1 MNKEDINLLLKIVG
15 NKLSNDPDKV
25 KKEIEDLK
33 AKIRLYD
40 GLLVALTSYILYN
53 LKLECKSTNPY
64 GVSDYI
70 NKVLE
75 ANHLDKD
82 QKTQKE
88 AKELLEI
95 LTEGKYECNSNA
107 NWENGRGI
115 KRS

>member
-1 MNKEDINLLLKIVG
+1 MNKEDINLLLEVIG
-15 NKLSNDPDKV
+15 NKLSNDPDKA
-25 KKEIEDLK
+25 KKEIEELK

-40 GLLVALTSYILYN
+40 RLLVALTSCILYN
-53 LKLECKSTNPY
+53 LRALEHSSTNPY

-75 ANHLDKD
+75 ANHFDKD

-107 NWENGRGI
+107 N
-115 KRS
+115 

>member
-1 MNKEDINLLLKIVG
+1 MSKEDINLLLEAIG
-15 NKLSNDPDKV
+15 NKLSNDPDKA
-25 KKEIEDLK
+25 KKEIEELK
-33 AKIRLYD
+33 VKVRLYD

-53 LKLECKSTNPY
+53 LKLEYKSTNPY
-64 GVSDYI
+64 ETSNYI

-95 LTEGKYECNSNA
+95 LTEGKYE
-107 NWENGRGI
+107 
-115 KRS
+115 RSTDTN

>member
-1 MNKEDINLLLKIVG
+1 MNKKDINLLLEAIG
-15 NKLSNDPDKV
+15 NKLSNDPDKA
-25 KKEIEDLK
+25 KKEIEELK

-40 GLLVALTSYILYN
+40 GLLVALTSCVLYN
-53 LKLECKSTNPY
+53 LKLEHRSTNPY
-64 GVSDYI
+64 EVSDYI

-95 LTEGKYECNSNA
+95 LTEGKYERNPDA
-107 NWENGRGI
+107 N
-115 KRS
+115 